1 MGFGKEAKTKLSEV
15 EDIQEITRKERNK
28 RINALIRRF
37 CEKTYIGYK
46 EGNGETR
53 KKMREDCWKKVIAPY
68 VKSKTSID
76 LIQLQIL
83 NNENINSNYCYHVHY
98 SYPLIYYVS
107 NDTEKYEKVAKCIT
121 DLCNREK
128 VIFLD
133 ICNEYGGASSIN
145 KEELKKKQEIGSIT
159 KIIEIIEKQVNELKN
174 EVEKCYTIIRI
185 LNLKSYEWCTYR
197 FLLVLI
203 ERLKNA
209 ITDEECY
216 SVNVDSTNRNEKYDY
231 TWELFEKEL
240 LYRQGIDLLA
250 RIEER
255 GHGDIMTY
263 IDEKELPFAASV
275 VVGMLER
282 RNIKCDKMIE
292 HARNND
298 YPNDISG
305 LDYIYKH

>member
-1 MGFGKEAKTKLSEV
+1 MGFGKNVKTKNSEV
-15 EDIQEITRKERNK
+15 KTIKEATRQARNK
-28 RINALIRRF
+28 RINALVRRY
-37 CEKTYIGYK
+37 CENVYMGYK
-46 EGNGETR
+46 ESNGDIR
-53 KKMREDCWKKVIAPY
+53 KKMRKDCWINIIAPY

-76 LIQLQIL
+76 LMTMQQIKG
-83 NNENINSNYCYHVHY
+83 ENYCNII
-98 SYPLIYYVS
+98 SYDSLIYNVS
-107 NDTEKYEKVAKCIT
+107 NDTEKYEKVARCIT

-128 VIFLD
+128 VIYLD
-133 ICNEYGGASSIN
+133 ICDEYGGVSPIN
-145 KEELKKKQEIGSIT
+145 KEELNQKEEIENIT
-159 KIIEIIEKQVNELKN
+159 KSVEKQVNDLKN
-174 EVEKCYTIIRI
+174 EVEKCYTIIRL
-185 LNLKSYEWCTYR
+185 LNLRSYEWCTYR

-216 SVNVDSTNRNEKYDY
+216 SVNVDPTNWDEKYEY
-231 TWELFEKEL
+231 TWQLFEKEL

-255 GHGDIMTY
+255 GHGDITTY
-263 IDEKELPFAASV
+263 IDKNELPFVASV

-292 HARNND
+292 HAKNND
-298 YPNDISG
+298 YPNDISN

>member
-1 MGFGKEAKTKLSEV
+1 MGFGKEVKTKISELEV
-15 EDIQEITRKERNK
+15 ETVQEFTRKARNK
-28 RINALIRRF
+28 RINTLIRRF
-37 CEKTYIGYK
+37 CEKTYVGYK
-46 EGNGETR
+46 ESNGEVRRKTR
-53 KKMREDCWKKVIAPY
+53 NDCWKNVIAPY

-76 LIQLQIL
+76 LIKMQIL
-83 NNENINSNYCYHVHY
+83 DNDIINSNYCYRTHY
-98 SYPLIYYVS
+98 SYSLIYYVS

-128 VIFLD
+128 VIYLD
-133 ICNEYGGASSIN
+133 ICDEYGGVSPIN
-145 KEELKKKQEIGSIT
+145 KEELNQKEEIENIT
-159 KIIEIIEKQVNELKN
+159 KSVEKQVNDLKN
-174 EVEKCYTIIRI
+174 EVEKCYTIIRL
-185 LNLKSYEWCTYR
+185 LNLRSYEWCTYR

-216 SVNVDSTNRNEKYDY
+216 SVNVDPTNWDEKYEY
-231 TWELFEKEL
+231 TWQLFEKEL

-255 GHGDIMTY
+255 GHGDITTY
-263 IDEKELPFAASV
+263 IDKNELPFVASV

-292 HARNND
+292 HAKNND
-298 YPNDISG
+298 YPNDISN

>member
-1 MGFGKEAKTKLSEV
+1 MGFGKNVKTKNSEV
-15 EDIQEITRKERNK
+15 KTIKEVTRQARNK
-28 RINALIRRF
+28 RINALVRRY
-37 CEKTYIGYK
+37 CENVYMGYK
-46 EGNGETR
+46 ESNGDIR
-53 KKMREDCWKKVIAPY
+53 KKMRKDCWINIIAPY

-76 LIQLQIL
+76 LMTMQQIKG
-83 NNENINSNYCYHVHY
+83 ENYCNII
-98 SYPLIYYVS
+98 SYDSLIYNVS
-107 NDTEKYEKVAKCIT
+107 NDTEKYEKVARCIT

-128 VIFLD
+128 VIYLD
-133 ICNEYGGASSIN
+133 ICDEYGGVSPIN
-145 KEELKKKQEIGSIT
+145 KEELNQKEEIENIT
-159 KIIEIIEKQVNELKN
+159 KSVEKQVNDLKN
-174 EVEKCYTIIRI
+174 EVEKCYTIIRL
-185 LNLKSYEWCTYR
+185 LNLRSYEWCTYR

-216 SVNVDSTNRNEKYDY
+216 SVNVDPTNWDEKYEY
-231 TWELFEKEL
+231 TWQLFEKEL

-255 GHGDIMTY
+255 GHGDITTY
-263 IDEKELPFAASV
+263 IDKNELPFVASV

-292 HARNND
+292 HAKNND
-298 YPNDISG
+298 YPNDISN

>member
-1 MGFGKEAKTKLSEV
+1 MGFGKEVKTKTSKIESV
-15 EDIQEITRKERNK
+15 QEFTRKARNK
-28 RINALIRRF
+28 RINTLIRRF
-37 CEKTYIGYK
+37 CEKTYAGYK
-46 EGNGETR
+46 EGNGEVRR
-53 KKMREDCWKKVIAPY
+53 KIRNDCWKNIIAPY

-76 LIQLQIL
+76 LIKMQIL
-83 NNENINSNYCYHVHY
+83 DNDIINSSYCYRTHY
-98 SYPLIYYVS
+98 SYSLIYYVS

-121 DLCNREK
+121 DLCNEKK
-128 VIFLD
+128 VIYLD
-133 ICNEYGGASSIN
+133 ICDEYGGVSSIN
-145 KEELKKKQEIGSIT
+145 KEELNQKEEIENIT
-159 KIIEIIEKQVNELKN
+159 KSVEKQVNDLKN
-174 EVEKCYTIIRI
+174 EVEKCYTIIRL
-185 LNLKSYEWCTYR
+185 LNLRSYEWCTYR

-209 ITDEECY
+209 ITEEECY
-216 SVNVDSTNRNEKYDY
+216 SVNVDPTNWNEKYEY

-250 RIEER
+250 RVKER
-255 GHGDIMTY
+255 GHGDITTY
-263 IDEKELPFAASV
+263 IDKNELPFVASV

-282 RNIKCDKMIE
+282 RNVKCDKMIE

>member
-1 MGFGKEAKTKLSEV
+1 MGFGKNVKTKNSEV
-15 EDIQEITRKERNK
+15 KTIKEATRQARNK
-28 RINALIRRF
+28 RINALVRRY
-37 CEKTYIGYK
+37 CENVYMGYK
-46 EGNGETR
+46 ESNGDIR
-53 KKMREDCWKKVIAPY
+53 KKMRKDCWINIIAPY

-76 LIQLQIL
+76 LMTMQQIKG
-83 NNENINSNYCYHVHY
+83 ENYCNIV
-98 SYPLIYYVS
+98 SYDSLIYNVS
-107 NDTEKYEKVAKCIT
+107 NDTEKYEKVARCIT
-121 DLCNREK
+121 DLCNKKRI
-128 VIFLD
+128 VFLD
-133 ICNEYGGASSIN
+133 ICSENGDVSPIKKDELL
-145 KEELKKKQEIGSIT
+145 KEKEIENIDKENQIKKLEKDLEKSNTEI
-159 KIIEIIEKQVNELKN
+159 
-174 EVEKCYTIIRI
+174 EKCYTIIRL

-216 SVNVDSTNRNEKYDY
+216 SVNVDPTNWNEKYEY

-255 GHGDIMTY
+255 GHGDITTY
-263 IDEKELPFAASV
+263 IDKNELPFVASV
-275 VVGMLER
+275 VVGTLER

-292 HARNND
+292 HAKNND
-298 YPNDISG
+298 YPNDISN